1 MSWNNIL
8 GQERVKTI
16 LRDIY
21 IQERIPNAF
30 LFYGNE
36 GVGKEATAIE
46 LAKTLNCTTNENNEE
61 RNFEP
66 CNECSNCRTID
77 KLQHTNIKLV
87 FALPRGK
94 NETEHDDN
102 PLNKMT
108 PDDLINIKNELL
120 EKAKNKY
127 YPVNIQ
133 GANEI
138 RMISIRDIK
147 KTLSLAST
155 SGAYR
160 VIVISNAEKM
170 NVESANAFLKIL
182 EEPPKNTLFILTT
195 SKKDNIL
202 PTILSRCQE
211 LFFDTLSNE
220 DVLKG
225 LNHYFSGIGE
235 KAEFLARL
243 SKGSFSN
250 AIKMLDEN
258 YNDIRNNNVDFL
270 RLILSNKYPQIFSE
284 LDELIAAKDKVKIEF
299 KLVLLMNWFRDIIL
313 VKEGLKDIITN
324 SDQLEAIESFYN
336 RLPKSDLFKA
346 IEEVE
351 YAIQLMQQNVSLQ
364 LILYN
369 MMINLRKFILKQ

>member
-8 GQERVKTI
+8 GQERVKGI
-16 LRDIY
+16 LREIY
-21 IQERIPNAF
+21 LQGRIPNAF

-36 GVGKEATAIE
+36 GVGKDAIAIE
-46 LAKTLNCTTNENNEE
+46 LAKTLNCTTNEDSEV

-66 CNECSNCRTID
+66 CDECSNCRTID
-77 KLQHTNIKLV
+77 KLQHANMKMV

-94 NETEHDDN
+94 NETDHDDN
-102 PLNKMT
+102 PLNKLA
-108 PDDLINIKNELL
+108 PDDLGNIKNELA

-127 YPVNIQ
+127 YPINIQ

-147 KTLSLAST
+147 RMLTLVST

-160 VIVISNAEKM
+160 VILISNAEKM
-170 NVESANAFLKIL
+170 NVESANAFLKML

-195 SKKDNIL
+195 SKRDSIL

-211 LFFDTLSNE
+211 LFFDSLSKE
-220 DVLKG
+220 DILKG
-225 LNHYFSGIGE
+225 LKNYYTGIDE
-235 KAEFLARL
+235 KSDFIAQL

-258 YNDIRNNNVDFL
+258 YNDIRNNNVEFL
-270 RLILSNKYPQIFSE
+270 RLILSNKYSQIFSE
-284 LDELIAAKDKVKIEF
+284 LDDLIAEKDKVKIEF
-299 KLVLLMNWFRDIIL
+299 KLVLLMNWLRDIIL
-313 VKEGLKDIITN
+313 VKEGLKDMIIN
-324 SDQLEAIESFYN
+324 SDQLEAIESFYKK
-336 RLPKSDLFKA
+336 LPKSDLFKA
-346 IEEVE
+346 IEELE
-351 YAIQLMQQNVSLQ
+351 NAIHLMQQNVSIQ